1 MKTFRLAALLFVF
14 TSFAFPNPSPKTGA
28 APRAPQDP
36 NSASGASKVV
46 YVSDFE
52 LDVIPRRARRN
63 LPAGSSAAIAPN
75 EASDSTPAAPRTT
88 LNSAPGDPSGK
99 TSRSPASSKA
109 ADPDADD
116 GPSNRAAA
124 LLSAMS
130 INLVRA
136 LEKAGYTVR
145 RVRGGET
152 KPNAGLR
159 IRGVFAESDELN
171 RIRRLLVGSDS
182 TTPKM
187 LLYVGVDN
195 LARPEQPL
203 YELAK
208 PPSNDGKH
216 GPVITV
222 TSYSPVARFE
232 MDKNPADDD
241 LKKIAAEIVADLNAL
256 VNSNPTLASQ

>member
-1 MKTFRLAALLFVF
+1 MKAFRLAALLFVF
-14 TSFAFPNPSPKTGA
+14 TSFAFPNPSPKTAA

-36 NSASGASKVV
+36 NSASSASKVV

-52 LDVIPRRARRN
+52 LDVIPRRTRRN
-63 LPAGSSAAIAPN
+63 MPAGSSAAIAPN
-75 EASDSTPAAPRTT
+75 EASDSAPGAPRS
-88 LNSAPGDPSGK
+88 SAPSDPSSRA
-99 TSRSPASSKA
+99 SRSPATSKA

-145 RVRGGET
+145 RVRGRET

-256 VNSNPTLASQ
+256 LSANPTLAAQ